1 MKIQNDAI
9 LWFRRRIN
17 DPEIMDVLKDIVEEG
32 YEYVDPC
39 DYKNNFKSYLD
50 DIVYG
55 SVQTFIQSYDAL
67 YNTKSDMRVLESY
80 IYKFIEFKF
89 VNSIKENYDYWI
101 EDCDETLNE
110 SHVPQ
115 RTMSL
120 VSRLYKEGKPIKKIN
135 EITGIPFETIILSI
149 KDYDSEIN
157 CGMAYELIDLLF
169 RHTNLLKTESEEGE
183 GYIKL
188 LHYGKLDATLE
199 YEYSVKE
206 YILSGY
212 ATPYWDGEC
221 ILPIDNTNYYDKKT
235 DNDEDDDWSTSV
247 RIPKRFYNISELI
260 DWFNDDY
267 FQLLSEILKQWGA

>member
-1 MKIQNDAI
+1 MEIQNDAI

-17 DPEIMDVLKDIVEEG
+17 DPETMDFLKDIVEEG
-32 YEYVDPC
+32 YEYVNPC
-39 DYKNNFKSYLD
+39 TNNNFKSYLD

-67 YNTKSDMRVLESY
+67 YKTKSDMRVLESY

-101 EDCDETLNE
+101 ENCDETINE

-115 RTMSL
+115 RTTSL
-120 VSRLYKEGKPIKKIN
+120 ILRLYEEGKSIKKIN

-149 KDYDSEIN
+149 KDYDGDID
-157 CGMAYELIDLLF
+157 CKMAYNLF
-169 RHTNLLKTESEEGE
+169 NILFSYTDLLKTKIVSSE
-183 GYIKL
+183 GYIE
-188 LHYGKLDATLE
+188 LHYDRFAATLE

-206 YILSGY
+206 YVLNGY
-212 ATPYWDGEC
+212 ATPYWGGEC
-221 ILPIDNTNYYDKKT
+221 MLPIDNTNYYDKKT

-267 FQLLSEILKQWGA
+267 FQLLSEILKQWEA